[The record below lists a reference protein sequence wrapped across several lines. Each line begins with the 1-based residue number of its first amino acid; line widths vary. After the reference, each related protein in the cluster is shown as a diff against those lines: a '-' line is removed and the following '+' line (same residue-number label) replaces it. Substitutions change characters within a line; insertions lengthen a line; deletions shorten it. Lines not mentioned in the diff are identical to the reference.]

1 VASSNTSPI
10 GSGGAPQRS
19 PRGLRGPY
27 PGVELDHV
35 FSVLE
40 FAATA
45 ARRYLTGVST
55 ELLLGP
61 GA

>member
-1 VASSNTSPI
+1 
-10 GSGGAPQRS
+10 
-19 PRGLRGPY
+19 LRGPY